1 MTLLAVF
8 QCLLFRHTGHEDV
21 ATGSLIANRNQIE
34 SERLIGLFANTL
46 ILRNDFAGDPS
57 FGEMLRRVRQVTLD
71 AYRNQDLPIEEVL
84 RALQIA
90 RRTDG
95 NPLFRIMFI
104 LQNASIE
111 AARFPGLSTRRLEVD
126 PKVARFDITLE
137 LVEADGRFT
146 GFFEYATDLF
156 DAATI
161 EDMAAQFKT
170 LLKSVIA
177 NPEQR
182 ISRLP
187 LLTEAERRQ
196 LLAKGQG
203 VPANFTTRGNLSERF
218 DRQAKTTPNAIAVSD
233 GHTSLSYRELA
244 RRSQAIARWLV
255 REGVG
260 AETVVALLA
269 ERGPDLLAA
278 MIARAARR
286 RRLPQS

>member
-1 MTLLAVF
+1 
-8 QCLLFRHTGHEDV
+8 
-21 ATGSLIANRNQIE
+21 
-34 SERLIGLFANTL
+34 
-46 ILRNDFAGDPS
+46 
-57 FGEMLRRVRQVTLD
+57 MLRRVRQVTLD

-90 RRTDG
+90 RRSDG

-111 AARFPGLSTRRLEVD
+111 AASFSGLSTRRIEID

-161 EDMAAQFKT
+161 EGMAAQFKT

-177 NPEQR
+177 DPEQR

-196 LLAKGQG
+196 LLAQGRG
-203 VPANFTTRGNLSERF
+203 VPANFTTRGNLERTL
-218 DRQAKTTPNAIAVSD
+218 RPP
-233 GHTSLSYRELA
+233 G
-244 RRSQAIARWLV
+244 
-255 REGVG
+255 
-260 AETVVALLA
+260 
-269 ERGPDLLAA
+269 
-278 MIARAARR
+278 RR
-286 RRLPQS
+286 RRRTRSRSRTAAHP